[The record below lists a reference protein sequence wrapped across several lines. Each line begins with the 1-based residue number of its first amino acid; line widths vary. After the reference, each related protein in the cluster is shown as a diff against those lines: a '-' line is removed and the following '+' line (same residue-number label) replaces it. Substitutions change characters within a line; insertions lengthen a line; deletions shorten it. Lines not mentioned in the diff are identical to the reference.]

1 MNCDRYSDGLRQV
14 LRWTATDTLMGG
26 DRSSLLGGAI
36 SVIGVHCK
44 RYRYVTPISF
54 SHTIGDESQ
63 SRGKQPS
70 ANAGLPA
77 SVTSSVPGNTLPPTR
92 ACAVQSGAVPSVI
105 FITVDHVVNSHTQW
119 LFTPI
124 GGERR
129 LRDTPL
135 PKVQECAHTIA
146 RIPCLNGQTSYDARP
161 EREPRCLAVL

>member
-54 SHTIGDESQ
+54 SHTI
-63 SRGKQPS
+63 
-70 ANAGLPA
+70 A